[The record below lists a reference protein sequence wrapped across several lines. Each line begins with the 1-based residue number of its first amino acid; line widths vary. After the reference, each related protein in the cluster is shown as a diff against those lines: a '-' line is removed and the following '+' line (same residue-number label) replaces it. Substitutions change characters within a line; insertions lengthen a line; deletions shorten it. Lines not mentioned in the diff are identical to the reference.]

1 MLRPIGSD
9 GVVRDPA
16 APASS
21 DIVPRDRVVWDFLGD
36 DLRSV
41 FPEVVPNAC
50 LKPRKEAHLDR
61 TGRARDVDHE
71 PGFQEAILR
80 ELAPLLA
87 EEYEHSGIFPSARGA
102 ASQQDQRPPKSLKK
116 PTSNLTETCHP
127 HTHKSPGARAARR
140 RTPVVPNNQ
149 QTTKQTTKQQPT
161 NNQPATYKQLTSN
174 QPATNQQPTS
184 QPRNP

>member
-41 FPEVVPNAC
+41 VPEVVPNAC

-71 PGFQEAILR
+71 PGFQDALLR
-80 ELAPLLA
+80 QMAPLLA

-102 ASQQDQRPPKSLKK
+102 ASQQDQRPPKSLRK

-127 HTHKSPGARAARR
+127 HTHPSPGAGAARL
-140 RTPVVPNNQ
+140 RTRVVPNNHQ
-149 QTTKQTTKQQPT
+149 
-161 NNQPATYKQLTSN
+161 
-174 QPATNQQPTS
+174 
-184 QPRNP
+184 